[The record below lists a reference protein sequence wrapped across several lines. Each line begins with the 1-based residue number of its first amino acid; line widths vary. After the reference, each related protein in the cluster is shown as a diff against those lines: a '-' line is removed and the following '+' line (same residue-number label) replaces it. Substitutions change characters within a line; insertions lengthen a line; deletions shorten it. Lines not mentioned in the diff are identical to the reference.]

1 MNQLTVIEYKNQR
14 VLTTNQLAESFGAD
28 NNTINVNFSRNKS
41 RYQLE
46 KHYFELKGEELKG
59 FKASLQN
66 DMNLKFAPNIQLWT
80 EKGAWLHAK
89 SLGTDEA
96 WEAYEMLVDDYY
108 VVKQNQLDF
117 SQLSPEVRAL
127 IQIEMRQKQIEEG
140 LSQNRKEI
148 AANTI
153 EMNDLKKGLVDI
165 DLPLRNQFN
174 DAVRKFSAKSGLA
187 FDEAYNKVYEM
198 INAQNKVDIKRRVEN
213 RKAKGDKKIRPIDI
227 IEELNLLV
235 KAIRIAKVLASME
248 G

>member
-1 MNQLTVIEYKNQR
+1 MNQLTIVEQNGNR
-14 VLTTNQLAESFGAD
+14 VLLTNQLAEIYGTD
-28 NNTINVNFSRNKS
+28 PKTINKNYERNMS
-41 RYQLE
+41 RYTIG
-46 KHYFELKGEELKG
+46 KHYFLLTDEELRQ
-59 FKASLQN
+59 FKATRQN
-66 DMNLKFAPNIQLWT
+66 DVLPNVNKLYLWT

-108 VVKQNQLDF
+108 VIKQNQLDF